1 MTLLVKRVLESKN
14 LLFETY
20 VSNRSLSMI
29 SLSLVSN
36 HRFCQECLEDVDK
49 VPKKGLFES
58 IRDTEP
64 ALFKGPDSGKKAH

>member
-1 MTLLVKRVLESKN
+1 
-14 LLFETY
+14 
-20 VSNRSLSMI
+20 MI

-49 VPKKGLFES
+49 VHKKGLFES